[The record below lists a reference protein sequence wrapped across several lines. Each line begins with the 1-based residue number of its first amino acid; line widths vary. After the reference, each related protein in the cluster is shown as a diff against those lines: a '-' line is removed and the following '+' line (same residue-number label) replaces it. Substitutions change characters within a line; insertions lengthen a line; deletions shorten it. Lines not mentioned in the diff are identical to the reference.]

1 MGNFSG
7 GHFLYAMVIIGPIA
21 CLGGNVCTLTQSHH
35 CAHQASSVR
44 EGRGPSMHSRQAAL
58 AWQWMG
64 LQAGLATRHLGRT
77 QISLTCRHFAAS
89 SYCCTLVQ
97 PSVLICTW
105 ARMVVLLSFS
115 WFRVK
120 STDLLSEEST
130 GTKGTHRSK
139 INVPG
144 EAFAE
149 SACDH
154 MQQKLQFK

>member
-1 MGNFSG
+1 
-7 GHFLYAMVIIGPIA
+7 
-21 CLGGNVCTLTQSHH
+21 
-35 CAHQASSVR
+35 
-44 EGRGPSMHSRQAAL
+44 MHSRQAAL

-115 WFRVK
+115 V
-120 STDLLSEEST
+120 
-130 GTKGTHRSK
+130 SK
-139 INVPG
+139 VQTCSLGKAP
-144 EAFAE
+144 E
-149 SACDH
+149 
-154 MQQKLQFK
+154 QKEHGDQE

>member
-1 MGNFSG
+1 
-7 GHFLYAMVIIGPIA
+7 
-21 CLGGNVCTLTQSHH
+21 
-35 CAHQASSVR
+35 
-44 EGRGPSMHSRQAAL
+44 MHSRQAAL

-120 STDLLSEEST
+120 STDLLSGEST

-154 MQQKLQFK
+154 MQQKLQFKEFEFVRSLSYSMLGKVFAFASDIVFSAILTSCKTSHVS